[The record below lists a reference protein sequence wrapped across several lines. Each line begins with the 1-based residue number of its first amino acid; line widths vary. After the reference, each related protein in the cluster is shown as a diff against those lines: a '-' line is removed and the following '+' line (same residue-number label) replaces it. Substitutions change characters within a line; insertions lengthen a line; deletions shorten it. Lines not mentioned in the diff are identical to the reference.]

1 MKTAL
6 VLEGGAMR
14 GIYTSGVLDVFLDHG
29 IRFDAVFG
37 VSAGAIHGATY
48 VAEQNRRNIRYYKK
62 YRSDKRFM
70 GMHSLFTTGDI
81 VGKDF
86 CYRQIPDE
94 LDPFDYDTFKNS
106 KTKFY
111 AVCTDVL
118 SGKPIYVHI
127 TDLRT
132 QMEFL
137 RASASMPIVSNYVYV
152 GPRLMLDGGVTDSI
166 PVRAAMKLG
175 YDKIVVVQTREEGY
189 VKQSED
195 NFVARHMYGHLTGF
209 YNAIRNRHKMY
220 NAQLRDVKE
229 LAENGTI
236 AAIRPSRAMNI
247 GRLEKD
253 VNKIEAMY
261 QLGRYDAENN
271 IDRIIEYLEVK

>member
-29 IRFDAVFG
+29 IKFDAVFG

-62 YRSDKRFM
+62 YRNDKHFM
-70 GMHSLFTTGDI
+70 GMYSLFTTGDI

-111 AVCTDVL
+111 AVCTDVS
-118 SGKPIYVHI
+118 SGKPIYAHI

-175 YDKIVVVQTREEGY
+175 YDKVVVVQTREEGY

-195 NFVARHMYGHLTGF
+195 NFLARHIYGHLPNF

-271 IDRIIEYLEVK
+271 IDKIIEYLEVK